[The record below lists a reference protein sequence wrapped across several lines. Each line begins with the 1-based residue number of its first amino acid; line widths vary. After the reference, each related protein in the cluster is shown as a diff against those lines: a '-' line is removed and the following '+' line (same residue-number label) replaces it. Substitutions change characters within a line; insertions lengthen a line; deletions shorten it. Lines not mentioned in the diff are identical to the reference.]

1 MSKTDEVKN
10 TTSKKLSTETT
21 PLVEDSFLND
31 IAPSVG
37 SDEEKEESTVPQLS
51 VAAISEATPSEEA
64 QKEDVSDELQAQS
77 EKKTDV
83 EEITQL
89 GSAEQEAYSTE
100 SIVEG
105 VEDDDN
111 PHVNIGSVRL
121 REQLVVTEQKT
132 GTRFT
137 FPSDD
142 ITEIV
147 IGRRSTTVRA
157 VLQIDLGDIIE
168 PTDGIS
174 RKHASIVRQDGLLFI
189 VDRDSRNGTYL
200 NGQKLVPE
208 QLRIVRD
215 SDMIRLGRVVL
226 NISYEA
232 ITTDNT

>member
-111 PHVNIGSVRL
+111 S
-121 REQLVVTEQKT
+121 
-132 GTRFT
+132 
-137 FPSDD
+137 
-142 ITEIV
+142 
-147 IGRRSTTVRA
+147 
-157 VLQIDLGDIIE
+157 
-168 PTDGIS
+168 
-174 RKHASIVRQDGLLFI
+174 
-189 VDRDSRNGTYL
+189 
-200 NGQKLVPE
+200 
-208 QLRIVRD
+208 
-215 SDMIRLGRVVL
+215 
-226 NISYEA
+226 
-232 ITTDNT
+232 

>member
-1 MSKTDEVKN
+1 
-10 TTSKKLSTETT
+10 
-21 PLVEDSFLND
+21 
-31 IAPSVG
+31 
-37 SDEEKEESTVPQLS
+37 EESTVPQLS

-64 QKEDVSDELQAQS
+64 QKEDVSDELPAQS

-83 EEITQL
+83 EPEITQL

-105 VEDDDN
+105 VEDDNN

-142 ITEIV
+142 ITEIM

-168 PTDGIS
+168 PPDGIS

-232 ITTDNT
+232 IAADNT